1 MDNRTK
7 TLLLIVIVVI
17 AIALAIF
24 SGFRSF
30 RQQQGEVLGEVDLFP
45 GGKAGEIQRQQQG
58 MPEAPPR

>member
-1 MDNRTK
+1 MNDRTK
-7 TLLLIVIVVI
+7 TVLLIVIVVI
-17 AIALAIF
+17 AIAVAVF

-30 RQQQGEVLGEVDLFP
+30 RQQQGEVMGEIDLFP